1 MALASGGSVISR
13 HSATRLPWKALLGI
27 PLEVIVAIFCKERAA
42 LLAASSATIAEA
54 RDRMLKELRLYRQ
67 LLKGGVRLS
76 DYARV
81 HLFPWAYTLNWLLT
95 AAQLDLEEVA
105 MLFA

>member
-13 HSATRLPWKALLGI
+13 HAATRPPWKALLGI
-27 PLEVIVAIFCKERAA
+27 PQEVIVAIFCKERAA

-81 HLFPWAYTLNWLLT
+81 HLFPWVYTLDWLLT
-95 AAQLDLEEVA
+95 APQLDLEEVA
-105 MLFA
+105 TLFA